1 MASCNVE
8 SVVYND
14 PPERGGECVQDP
26 GRLHGKAVQLD
37 PMKLVLK
44 APGNKS
50 LKSNYD
56 YKPLSCVGFKF
67 NLRRYTAGELRA
79 KREAT
84 LVKGL
89 RAAAVYNVGRGLH
102 SFTFQL
108 NLSRV

>member
-1 MASCNVE
+1 
-8 SVVYND
+8 
-14 PPERGGECVQDP
+14 
-26 GRLHGKAVQLD
+26 
-37 PMKLVLK
+37 MKLVLK